1 MSFFNLLKHRKNS
14 EAGSFIGVTENER
27 ALLLRCSFFIT
38 ADTSVTWDAKQK
50 DIFFMMPLMKQSHQ
64 KCHCIVC
71 NKPTT
76 ACLTS
81 VNISTS
87 RTFLVV

>member
-38 ADTSVTWDAKQK
+38 ADTSVTWDKK
-50 DIFFMMPLMKQSHQ
+50 REIFFHDATDEAVSSEMSLYRMQ
-64 KCHCIVC
+64 
-71 NKPTT
+71 
-76 ACLTS
+76 
-81 VNISTS
+81 
-87 RTFLVV
+87 